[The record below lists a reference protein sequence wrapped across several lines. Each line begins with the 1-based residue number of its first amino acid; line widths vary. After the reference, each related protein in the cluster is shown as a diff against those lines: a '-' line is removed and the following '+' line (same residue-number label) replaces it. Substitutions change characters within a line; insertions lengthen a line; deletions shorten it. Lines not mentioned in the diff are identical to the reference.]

1 MSIDTYKMSERL
13 VNDMIEVAK
22 TSSITHK
29 LSATLIRGSKRI
41 GNIYCN
47 SDRMCCRGKVF
58 PSMHAEANT
67 ILNFFGK
74 SLRYSDN
81 KGWCVLRDKVAKG
94 AKVSSFGYNCNT
106 C

>member
-1 MSIDTYKMSERL
+1 MSMDTFKMSASLINE
-13 VNDMIEVAK
+13 MIEVAK

-29 LSATLIRGSKRI
+29 LSATMLRGSKRI

-47 SDRMCCRGKVF
+47 SNRTYCRGKVC

-74 SLRYSDN
+74 SLRYSYN

-94 AKVSSFGYNCNT
+94 AKVSSNGYNCHT